1 MNWFEGFET
10 RHFDVNGVQIYAH
23 VSLGLPAG
31 RQALLLLH
39 GFPQSHVMWNRV
51 AHLLA
56 QDYFLVMP
64 DLRGYGD
71 SSKPPG
77 LPDHS
82 NYSKRTMAQDMV
94 DVMDLL
100 GVPRFFLC
108 GHDRGGRV
116 AHRLALD
123 HPEKVRRLC
132 VIDIAPTLDMY
143 QATDMAF
150 ARAYYHWFHLIQP
163 WPLPERMI
171 GATPQAARDY
181 LHAKLGGWGSSG
193 LGYIEAA
200 ALAEYE
206 RCFCTPEA
214 IHSAC
219 EDYRAS
225 ADIDLEHDR
234 ESRRR
239 GDKIACDIQVLW
251 GERGVVNRLFKP
263 LELWQ
268 AQCAARVTGRTLP
281 AGHFIPEELPDD
293 VANALSQFFANSEPA
308 ATAQS

>member
-1 MNWFEGFET
+1 MSWFDGFET
-10 RHFDVNGVQIYAH
+10 RRFTVNGVEIFARVPTVPRGQR
-23 VSLGLPAG
+23 P
-31 RQALLLLH
+31 ALLLLH
-39 GFPQSHVMWNRV
+39 GFPQTHVMWHRV
-51 AHLLA
+51 AQQL
-56 QDYFLVMP
+56 QNDFWIVMP

-71 SSKPPG
+71 SAKPAG

-100 GVPRFFLC
+100 GASRFHLC

-123 HPEKVRRLC
+123 HAEKVERLC

-143 QATDMAF
+143 NATDMAF

-171 GATPQAARDY
+171 GGNPKDY

-193 LGYIEAA
+193 LGYIEPQ

-206 RCFCTPEA
+206 RCFLIPEA
-214 IHSAC
+214 IHGAC

-225 ADIDLEHDR
+225 ADIDLAHDR
-234 ESRRR
+234 ASRARSDR
-239 GDKIACDIQVLW
+239 IACDLLVLW
-251 GERGVVNRLFKP
+251 GERGVVNKLFKP

-268 AQCAARVTGRTLP
+268 AQCTGRVTGQTLP
-281 AGHFIPEELPDD
+281 AGHFIPEELP
-293 VANALSQFFANSEPA
+293 Q
-308 ATAQS
+308 ATATALLDFFRQDK

>member
-1 MNWFEGFET
+1 MSWFDGFET
-10 RHFDVNGVQIYAH
+10 RRFDVNGVEIFAR
-23 VSLGLPAG
+23 VPTSARGNRP
-31 RQALLLLH
+31 ALLLLH
-39 GFPQSHVMWNRV
+39 GFPQSHVMWHRV
-51 AHLLA
+51 AQQLQH
-56 QDYFLVMP
+56 DYWLVMP

-71 SSKPPG
+71 SSKPEG

-82 NYSKRTMAQDMV
+82 TYSKRAMAQDMV

-100 GVPRFFLC
+100 GLQRFFLC

-123 HPEKVRRLC
+123 HPEKVEKLS

-143 QATDMAF
+143 NATDMAF

-171 GATPQAARDY
+171 GGNPMDY
-181 LHAKLGGWGSSG
+181 LHSKLGGWGSAG
-193 LGYIEAA
+193 LGYIEPQ

-225 ADIDLEHDR
+225 AGIDLEHDR
-234 ESRRR
+234 ESRAHHQR
-239 GDKIACDIQVLW
+239 IACDLLVLW
-251 GERGVVNRLFKP
+251 GERGVVNKLFKP

-268 AQCAARVTGRTLP
+268 AQCNATVTGQALP
-281 AGHFIPEELPDD
+281 AGHFIPEELPEET
-293 VANALSQFFANSEPA
+293 AGALRRFFDQPI
-308 ATAQS
+308 